1 MNYVFYDL
9 ETSGKNPCWDQILQV
24 GAILVDKN
32 FNNLDMLDM
41 RSKLKPGLIPSAH
54 ALRVNHSSFS
64 NVIENNNSH
73 YEMVCKIENKFKS
86 WSPALFIGYNNI
98 AFDEEFLRNSFFKSL
113 RDPYLTSLNRNGRS
127 DLLGLIRTLDLFFP
141 DKIKI
146 PKNEKN
152 RKVFKLDQVSPF
164 NGIEHFAHDA
174 LGDVK
179 ATIEIAKKVAKKSPE
194 IWKACLICSEK
205 SKVLEFLNENQI
217 VFFSETYFGK
227 TTGFGGSYLANH
239 PIYKYPIIFDLSFNP
254 DDFCGLSAKDLKETF
269 LSGQKFIRTI
279 RHNKNPILL
288 TMAQIENSSYFEQ
301 TDLKQYKNKS
311 KLLDSCP
318 RFKENIIEFLMDL
331 AQEKDLQEESEG
343 SQADIMAEESL
354 YKGGFPSIN
363 DTNIKQDF
371 FKANWQERYH
381 LCKKFTDKRLSYFG
395 MRLIYEEFPEALP
408 ENTKKEI
415 HNAIK
420 FQLSSINTEKWN
432 TLDDFNKEIENIEK
446 EDTNNSDY
454 EVIKD
459 LKSIYLYLNKLYR

>member
-32 FNNLDMLDM
+32 FNILDMIEM
-41 RSKLKPGLIPSAH
+41 RSKLKPGLIPSAQ
-54 ALRVNHSSFS
+54 ALRVNHSTFNS
-64 NVIENNNSH
+64 VIENNNSH
-73 YEMVCKIENKFKS
+73 YEMVCKLENKFKA
-86 WSPALFIGYNNI
+86 WSPAIFIGYNNI

-113 RDPYLTSLNRNGRS
+113 RDPYLTSLNRNRRS
-127 DLLGLIRTLDLFFP
+127 DLLGLLRTLDLFFP
-141 DKIKI
+141 GKIKI

-179 ATIEIAKKVAKKSPE
+179 ATIEIAKWVAKTAPD

-205 SKVLEFLNENQI
+205 SKVLDFLSENLI

-227 TTGFGGSYLANH
+227 TTGFGGSHIANH
-239 PIYKYPIIFDLSFNP
+239 PIYKYPVLFDLSFNP
-254 DDFCGLSAKDLKETF
+254 NDFLGLSVKDMKETF

-279 RHNKNPILL
+279 KHNKNPILL
-288 TMAQIENSSYFEQ
+288 TMAQIENSSYFEK
-301 TDLKQYKNKS
+301 TDLKEYKKKS
-311 KLLDSCP
+311 KLLDSSP
-318 RFKENIIEFLMDL
+318 SIKENIIELLMDL
-331 AQEKDLQEESEG
+331 AEEKGLKEENEG

-354 YKGGFPSIN
+354 YKGGFPSLN
-363 DTNIKQDF
+363 DINIKQDF
-371 FKANWQERYH
+371 FKANWQERYN

-395 MRLIYEEFPEALP
+395 MRLIYEEFPDALP

-415 HNAIK
+415 NNAIK
-420 FQLSSINTEKWN
+420 IQLSSINKEKWN

-446 EDTNNSDY
+446 DDTNNSEND
-454 EVIKD
+454 VIKE
-459 LKSIYLYLNKLYR
+459 LKSIHSYLNELYT